1 MSMRFLDGIIPII
14 FIVIAFGGL
23 ILLAITGH

>member
-1 MSMRFLDGIIPII
+1 MSMRFLDDVLP
-14 FIVIAFGGL
+14 FVFMAIAFGGL

>member
-1 MSMRFLDGIIPII
+1 MSMRFLDAVIPWL
-14 FIVIAFGGL
+14 FMAIAFGGL